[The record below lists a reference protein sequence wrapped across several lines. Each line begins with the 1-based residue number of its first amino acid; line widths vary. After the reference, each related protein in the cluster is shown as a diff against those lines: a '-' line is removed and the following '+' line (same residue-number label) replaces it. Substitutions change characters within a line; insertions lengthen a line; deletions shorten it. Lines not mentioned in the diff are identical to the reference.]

1 MCGICG
7 IYNFN
12 QQTPVSPQ
20 VLQKMNDSLV
30 HRGPDEQGIYVINN
44 IGLGVQRLKIIDLIT
59 GKQPFSDPSN
69 QFTIGYNGEI
79 YNYKEIKRQLVNQ
92 GYQFKSQSDTEVIL
106 YSYMHWGLRFVD
118 SLNGMFAIAIWDNQK
133 QQLIIARDRIGIKPL
148 FYYQDNEQFIFASEI
163 KAILRHPLVTRNMD
177 YESLYY
183 HLSLNYIPENK
194 TLFRNIRSLPPGCL
208 LTIKN
213 KTIKLMQYWKITPA
227 EPVKSK
233 SLNQYQDEFT
243 NLFQDSV
250 KIRLQ
255 SDVPL
260 GVFLSGG
267 LDSSSVAAMAAS
279 VNPSPIQ
286 TFSVGFE
293 EKSFD
298 ETPYSNLVAQHL
310 KTIHHYISIKPN
322 IQEVLPLIVR
332 HMEEPTADSSAVPV
346 YYLCKYARQHV
357 TVALSGDGADEIAA
371 GYETYTADKLVR
383 IFKHF
388 PPFIN
393 NTLQNLGNLIP
404 TSFEKYSLWM
414 KYNRFFKGINQD
426 EAMSHFLWRII
437 WYFDEVAQVIHH
449 DFLDDQKVFE
459 IQSQYSKIF
468 NESGNRDFLTK
479 ALYTDITYY
488 LPNDMLI
495 KVDRMSMANSLEV
508 RVPFLDHRLVEFFF
522 NLPSKY
528 KLRYLIRKKYLI
540 KKSMTSRL
548 PRQII
553 NRPKAGFNVPISYWF
568 LSDLNDLMKDIIFA
582 WGPAEIPFLNWKIIQ
597 DTFEKHTTN
606 REDNG
611 YNLWSILILALWYK
625 EFINKTNVP

>member
-1 MCGICG
+1 M
-7 IYNFN
+7 
-12 QQTPVSPQ
+12 T
-20 VLQKMNDSLV
+20 DSLI
-30 HRGPDEQGIYVINN
+30 HRGPDEQGTYIKNN
-44 IGLGVQRLKIIDLIT
+44 IGLVVRRLKIIDLKT
-59 GKQPFSDPSN
+59 GQQPISDPSN

-79 YNYKEIKRQLVNQ
+79 YNYKEIKRQLLNQ
-92 GYQFKSQSDTEVIL
+92 GYRFKSQSDTEVIL
-106 YSYMHWGLRFVD
+106 FSYIHWGLRFVD
-118 SLNGMFAIAIWDNQK
+118 YLNGMFTVAIWDNQK
-133 QQLIIARDRIGIKPL
+133 QQLVIARDRIGIKPL
-148 FYYQDNEQFIFASEI
+148 FYYQDDEKFVFASEI
-163 KAILRHPLVTRNMD
+163 KAILHHPSVGRNIESD
-177 YESLYY
+177 SLYY
-183 HLSLNYIPENK
+183 HLLLNYIPENK
-194 TLFRNIRSLPPGCL
+194 TLFSNIYSLPPGYL
-208 LTIKN
+208 VIIKN
-213 KTIKLMQYWKITPA
+213 NTVEFKQYWKITPT

-233 SLNQYQDEFT
+233 SLSLYQDEFL

-298 ETPYSNLVAQHL
+298 ETSYSNLVAQHL
-310 KTIHHYISIKPN
+310 KTVHHHISVKPN
-322 IQEVLPLIVR
+322 IQDVLPLIIR

-346 YYLCKYARQHV
+346 YYLCQYTRQHV

-371 GYETYTADKLVR
+371 GYETYTADKLARVFR
-383 IFKHF
+383 YF
-388 PPFIN
+388 PSFIN
-393 NTLQNLGNLIP
+393 NSLQNLGNLIP

-414 KYNRFFKGINQD
+414 KYNRFFKGLNQD

-437 WYFDEVAQVIHH
+437 WYFDEVSQVIHP
-449 DFLDDQKVFE
+449 DFLNDRKVLE
-459 IQSQYSKIF
+459 IQSQYSRIF
-468 NESGNRDFLTK
+468 NIPSDRDLLTK
-479 ALYTDITYY
+479 SLYADTTYY

-508 RVPFLDHRLVEFFF
+508 RVPFLDYRLVEFFF

-528 KLRYLIRKKYLI
+528 KLRYLTRKKYLI
-540 KKSMTSRL
+540 KKSMAPRL

-568 LSDLNDLMKDIIFA
+568 LTDLNDLMKEIVFA
-582 WGPAEIPFLNWKIIQ
+582 WGPAEIPFLSWKIIQ
-597 DTFEKHTTN
+597 DTFKNHLKK

-611 YNLWSILILALWYK
+611 YKLWSILILALWYK
-625 EFINKTNVP
+625 EFLKQSNVR